1 MPLPNLFFS
10 CRMKK
15 ICVFVQYFLSYMK
28 ILQERNTPMDIQKYQ
43 AFLKT
48 IEYGSITKAA
58 EALSYSQSG
67 VSRMIQEVEKEL
79 GLSLLERG
87 RGGVRLTS
95 EGVKLFP
102 QIKALCSAYQSL
114 QQQADDLKGLE
125 TGLIRIGTFSSV
137 ATHWLPNIIKAF
149 QKDYPDIEYELLLGD
164 YKEIEGWI
172 QEGRVD
178 CGFLRLPTLQELD
191 TIFLE
196 QDDFL
201 AILPKN
207 HPLAE
212 GESVSLKDLCQES
225 FLLLE
230 KDKNTEIADFFRQ
243 HNLSPNV
250 HFTTWDDYAV
260 LSMVECGL
268 GVSLLPRL
276 ILRRNPYGVAIKELE
291 TPIHRNIGLALRD
304 RKTAPPAVKRF
315 LEYLSYR

>member
-1 MPLPNLFFS
+1 
-10 CRMKK
+10 
-15 ICVFVQYFLSYMK
+15 
-28 ILQERNTPMDIQKYQ
+28 MDIQKYH
-43 AFLKT
+43 ALLKT
-48 IEYGSITKAA
+48 IESGSITKAA

-67 VSRMIQEVEKEL
+67 ISRMIQELEKEL
-79 GLSLLERG
+79 GLPLIERG

-95 EGVKLFP
+95 EGIKLLP
-102 QIKALCSAYQSL
+102 QIQALCSAHQSL
-114 QQQADDLKGLE
+114 LQQADDLKGLE
-125 TGLIRIGTFSSV
+125 TGIIRIGTFSSV

-149 QKDYPDIEYELLLGD
+149 QRDYPNIEYELLLGD

-178 CGFLRLPTLQELD
+178 CGFLRLPTLPELD

-201 AILPKN
+201 GILPAE
-207 HPLAE
+207 HPLANAE
-212 GESVSLKDLCQES
+212 CIPMEALCQEP

-230 KDKNTEIADFFRQ
+230 KDKNTETSELFRQ
-243 HNLSPNV
+243 QGLTPDV

-276 ILRRNPYGVAIKELE
+276 ILRRNPYKVAIKELE

-304 RKTAPPAVKRF
+304 RKTAPLAVKRF
-315 LEYLSYR
+315 LEYLPFR

>member
-1 MPLPNLFFS
+1 
-10 CRMKK
+10 
-15 ICVFVQYFLSYMK
+15 
-28 ILQERNTPMDIQKYQ
+28 MDIQKYH
-43 AFLKT
+43 ALLKT
-48 IEYGSITKAA
+48 IESGSITKAA

-67 VSRMIQEVEKEL
+67 ISRMIQELEKEL
-79 GLSLLERG
+79 GLPLIERG

-95 EGVKLFP
+95 EGIKLLP
-102 QIKALCSAYQSL
+102 QIQALCSAHQSL
-114 QQQADDLKGLE
+114 LQQADDLKGLE
-125 TGLIRIGTFSSV
+125 TGIIRIGTFSSV

-149 QKDYPDIEYELLLGD
+149 QRDYPNIEYELLLGD

-178 CGFLRLPTLQELD
+178 CGFLRLPTLPELD

-201 AILPKN
+201 GILPAE
-207 HPLAE
+207 HPLANAE
-212 GESVSLKDLCQES
+212 CIPMEALCQEP

-230 KDKNTEIADFFRQ
+230 KDKNTETSELFRQ
-243 HNLSPNV
+243 QGLTPDV

-276 ILRRNPYGVAIKELE
+276 ILRRNPYKVAIKELE

-304 RKTAPPAVKRF
+304 RKTAPLAVKRF

>member
-1 MPLPNLFFS
+1 
-10 CRMKK
+10 
-15 ICVFVQYFLSYMK
+15 
-28 ILQERNTPMDIQKYQ
+28 MDIQKYIALLQ
-43 AFLKT
+43 T

-67 VSRMIQEVEKEL
+67 ISRMIQETEKEL
-79 GLSLLERG
+79 GLTLIERG

-95 EGVKLFP
+95 EGIKLLP
-102 QIKALCSAYQSL
+102 QIKALCSAHQAL
-114 QQQADDLKGLE
+114 LQQADDLKGLE

-137 ATHWLPNIIKAF
+137 ATHWLPNIIKEF
-149 QKDYPDIEYELLLGD
+149 QKDHPNIEYELLLGD
-164 YKEIEGWI
+164 YREIEAWI

-178 CGFLRLPTLQELD
+178 CGFLRLPTLSEMD

-201 AILPKN
+201 AILPEN
-207 HPLAE
+207 HPLADAE
-212 GESVSLKDLCQES
+212 RVPLKELCQEP

-230 KDKNTEIADFFRQ
+230 KDKNTEIADFFHQ

-276 ILRRNPYGVAIKELE
+276 ILRRIPYRVAIRELE
-291 TPIHRNIGLALRD
+291 TPIHRKIALALRD
-304 RKTAPPAVKRF
+304 RKTAPLAVKRF

>member
-1 MPLPNLFFS
+1 
-10 CRMKK
+10 
-15 ICVFVQYFLSYMK
+15 
-28 ILQERNTPMDIQKYQ
+28 MDIQKYH
-43 AFLKT
+43 ALLKT
-48 IEYGSITKAA
+48 IESGSITKAA

-67 VSRMIQEVEKEL
+67 ISRMIQELEKEL
-79 GLSLLERG
+79 GLPLIERG
-87 RGGVRLTS
+87 RGGIRLTS
-95 EGVKLFP
+95 EGIKLLP
-102 QIKALCSAYQSL
+102 QIQALCSAHQSL
-114 QQQADDLKGLE
+114 LQQADDLKGLE

-149 QKDYPDIEYELLLGD
+149 QRDYPNIEYELLLGD

-178 CGFLRLPTLQELD
+178 CGFLRLPTLPELD

-201 AILPKN
+201 GILPAE
-207 HPLAE
+207 HPLANAE
-212 GESVSLKDLCQES
+212 CIPMEALCQEP

-230 KDKNTEIADFFRQ
+230 KDKNTETSELFRQ
-243 HNLSPNV
+243 QGLTPDV

-268 GVSLLPRL
+268 GISLLPRL
-276 ILRRNPYGVAIKELE
+276 ILRRNPYKVAIKELE

-304 RKTAPPAVKRF
+304 RKTAPLAVKRF
-315 LEYLSYR
+315 LEYLPFR

>member
-1 MPLPNLFFS
+1 
-10 CRMKK
+10 
-15 ICVFVQYFLSYMK
+15 
-28 ILQERNTPMDIQKYQ
+28 MDIQKFH
-43 AFLKT
+43 ALLKT

-67 VSRMIQEVEKEL
+67 ISRMIQELEKEL
-79 GLSLLERG
+79 ELSLIERG

-95 EGVKLFP
+95 EGFKLLP
-102 QIKALCSAYQSL
+102 RIKALCSAHEAL
-114 QQQADDLKGLE
+114 LQQADDLKGLE

-137 ATHWLPNIIKAF
+137 ATHWLPNIIKEF
-149 QKDYPDIEYELLLGD
+149 QKDYPNIEYELLLGD
-164 YKEIEGWI
+164 YKEIEAWI

-178 CGFLRLPTLQELD
+178 CGFLRLPTLPELD

-201 AILPKN
+201 AILPQN
-207 HPLAE
+207 HSLADAAR
-212 GESVSLKDLCQES
+212 VSLPDLCQEP

-243 HNLSPNV
+243 HSLSPNV

-304 RKTAPPAVKRF
+304 RNTAPLAVKRF

>member
-1 MPLPNLFFS
+1 
-10 CRMKK
+10 
-15 ICVFVQYFLSYMK
+15 
-28 ILQERNTPMDIQKYQ
+28 MDIQKYN
-43 AFLKT
+43 ALLKT

-58 EALSYSQSG
+58 EILSYSQSG

-79 GLSLLERG
+79 GLPLLERG

-95 EGVKLFP
+95 EGIKLLP
-102 QIKALCSAYQSL
+102 QIKTLSSAYDAL
-114 QQQADDLKGLE
+114 LQQADGLKGLE

-137 ATHWLPNIIKAF
+137 ATHWLPNIIKEF
-149 QKDYPDIEYELLLGD
+149 QKDYPNIEYELLLGD
-164 YKEIEGWI
+164 YKEIETWL

-178 CGFLRLPTLQELD
+178 CGFLRLPTLPEFD

-201 AILPKN
+201 AVLPEN
-207 HPLAE
+207 HPLA
-212 GESVSLKDLCQES
+212 VLPLVPLKDLCQES
-225 FLLLE
+225 FLLLQ
-230 KDKNTEIADFFRQ
+230 KDKNTEIADSFRQ
-243 HNLSPNV
+243 HGLLPNV

-276 ILRRNPYGVAIKELE
+276 ILRRIPYRVAIRELDIPLRRE
-291 TPIHRNIGLALRD
+291 IVLALRD
-304 RKTAPPAVKRF
+304 RKNASLAVKRF